1 MGKIATI
8 GGRRFGRATFG
19 KFLRGGA
26 AVAALACG
34 AVALAQTLP
43 DSAVSV
49 LSIDPSAL
57 SKMIA
62 DYQRPNTIPESTD
75 NPSTPYKAQLGKL
88 LFFDPRLSGSGA
100 ISCAS
105 CHNPSFA
112 WQDGLAKGVGDHGHV
127 LGRHTPTILNTAWA
141 EPLFWDGRADSLEQ
155 QAMGPMMA
163 TAEMAGSPE
172 KVLETITN
180 VAEYRDGMAK
190 IFPGEKPSVENVA
203 KLIAVFERTVV
214 SGDAPFD
221 LWAKGNANAISDSAK
236 RGFVLFNTK
245 ANCASC
251 HSGWRFTD
259 DGFHDI
265 GLAGDDMGRGKIVAG
280 IVQLERAFK
289 TPTLRNIVQRAP
301 YMHDGSVRTLEAV
314 VDHYDH
320 GFIQRPSL
328 SDQVKPLHLTDQ
340 EKADIVAF
348 MKTLTSKDTPV
359 EYPVLPR

>member
-1 MGKIATI
+1 MN
-8 GGRRFGRATFG
+8 RA
-19 KFLRGGA
+19 KFSKFVRGGVA
-26 AVAALACG
+26 LAALACG
-34 AVALAQTLP
+34 AVALGQTLP
-43 DSAVSV
+43 DSAVSA
-49 LSIDPSAL
+49 LSIDPAAL
-57 SKMIA
+57 TKMIA
-62 DYQRPNTIPESTD
+62 DYKRPNAIPESAD
-75 NPSTPYKAQLGKL
+75 NPTTPDKAHLGKL
-88 LFFDPRLSGSGA
+88 LFFDPRLSGSGS

-127 LGRHTPTILNTAWA
+127 LGRHTPTILNSAWA
-141 EPLFWDGRADSLEQ
+141 EPLFWDGRAASLEQ
-155 QAMGPMMA
+155 QAMGPMLA
-163 TAEMAGSPE
+163 AAEMAGSPE
-172 KVLETITN
+172 KVLETINT
-180 VAEYRDGMAK
+180 VPEYRDGMAK
-190 IFPGEKPSVENVA
+190 VFPGEKLSVENVA
-203 KLIAVFERTVV
+203 KLLAVFERTVV

-221 LWAKGNANAISDSAK
+221 LWIKGDANAISDSAK

-245 ANCASC
+245 ANCVSC

-301 YMHDGSVRTLEAV
+301 YMHDGSVPTLEAV

-328 SDQVKPLHLTDQ
+328 SDQVKPLHLSAQ